1 MKNIKEEISEIFRKW
16 SDLEED
22 YDEGADQILSLISS
36 KLPKEK
42 DYDGNEFSAREVQ
55 SYNQCLAEI
64 KDLIKTLNQS

>member
-1 MKNIKEEISEIFRKW
+1 MKNIKKEIKNILKNNYIEDAP
-16 SDLEED
+16 DL
-22 YDEGADQILSLISS
+22 ILSLISS

-64 KDLIKTLNQS
+64 KALIKTFNQS